1 MSTQT
6 TGCVIN
12 PFTAV
17 MSFQKQSMKVR
28 QSIKVRNLKP
38 FRLFILF
45 LILIFI
51 FNFIFLNWHVEGF
64 SSKCIALKVDGV
76 VGPEYKLF
84 ASASAHFSARKL
96 YRLSWGSEGVNNSH
110 NNNITLQV
118 PLLLVQQQL
127 LLPLP
132 LLLLLLPPP
141 LLLLLFAAAA
151 ATAAA
156 TSTTA
161 TSNNN

>member
-45 LILIFI
+45 KKKKL
-51 FNFIFLNWHVEGF
+51 NFLNWHVEGF
-64 SSKCIALKVDGV
+64 SSKCIALKVDGI